1 MQIRKPVFW
10 LVLAPGLLLA
20 GSLATAE
27 TYKWTDAEG
36 KVHYSDQPP
45 PASVKDSKTV
55 MPRKRSSHSG
65 PMPAEGK
72 PAEGKSAAA
81 APAPKT
87 TQELDAEFK
96 ERQVKAAEKEAE
108 DRKKAAENEDKK
120 RNCDQARANVA
131 RLQAGGR
138 IARAN
143 ASGETEYLDDQQIAE
158 ELASARKVQ
167 DSWCK

>member
-1 MQIRKPVFW
+1 MQIGKPVFW
-10 LVLAPGLLLA
+10 LALAPGLLLA
-20 GSLATAE
+20 ASLATAE

-45 PASVKDSKTV
+45 PPSVKDSRTV
-55 MPRKRSSHSG
+55 MPKKRSSHSG
-65 PMPAEGK
+65 PAPAEVR
-72 PAEGKSAAA
+72 PAAA
-81 APAPKT
+81 APAAKT
-87 TQELDAEFK
+87 PQELDAEFR

-108 DRKKAAENEDKK
+108 DRKKAAENEEKK

-143 ASGETEYLDDQQIAE
+143 ARGETEYLDDQQIAE
-158 ELASARKVQ
+158 ELAGARKVQ
-167 DSWCK
+167 DSWCQ